1 MRKMRKELSR
11 TVLWCLER
19 NTFTITEI
27 AEEFGISVSAVAGQ
41 VRTLKSLSLVEH
53 VTTEGMGHAYR
64 YEIRDKERAH
74 ALASQE
80 LTDFGWRAWER
91 KKKQREREKPRKLV
105 NSVWALAA

>member
-19 NTFTITEI
+19 NTFTITDI

-41 VRTLKSLSLVEH
+41 VRTLKSLHLVEH

-74 ALASQE
+74 ELASQE
-80 LTDFGWRAWER
+80 LTEMGWAAWRR
-91 KKKQREREKPRKLV
+91 KQKQREKEKPRKIV